1 MLKTLLAASFHFKH
15 SSIPDQ
21 RFPGKKAFKPEILV
35 LNSPPGIK
43 VLIQLIPVKEKTKA
57 SITIQPL
64 RSS

>member
-15 SSIPDQ
+15 EHSRPRVS
-21 RFPGKKAFKPEILV
+21 RKKVFKPEILV
-35 LNSPPGIK
+35 LNSPPGIQ
-43 VLIQLIPVKEKTKA
+43 VLIQLIHVKEKTKA